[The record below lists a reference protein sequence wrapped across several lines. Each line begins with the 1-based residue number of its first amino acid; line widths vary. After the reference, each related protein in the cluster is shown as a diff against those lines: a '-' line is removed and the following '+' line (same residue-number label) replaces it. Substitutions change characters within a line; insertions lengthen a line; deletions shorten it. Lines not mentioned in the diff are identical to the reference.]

1 MPGSAGARRRAAAL
15 SVLGAVLC
23 APALAPAAARAA
35 CSAPVPQGPDLVV
48 TCPFTGA
55 EQTTTIPP
63 GAGALHVVAVGGRGQ
78 GPFGFA
84 VGAVARA
91 TLAVGPAGLA
101 SGSVLYVEVG
111 GIGDP
116 VVAGGAGRGG
126 FNGGGDGGNSGF
138 VGGGGGGGASDVR
151 TCSIAVCSVSG
162 VPATDP
168 RLIVAGGGG
177 GTGAGN
183 VRRGGDAGLPSP
195 GGGGIPYAET
205 QGGGGAS
212 SSAGGTGG
220 ASAGGSGSAGAAGV
234 GGAGGSSL
242 GGGGGGGGGF
252 FGGGGGGGNGDGN
265 GAGGGGGSSYAAPAA
280 TAVTFSNVG
289 ANGPPQVTITASPG
303 PPVLAVAPSTLA
315 FGEQDVDAGP
325 TAIQTSTVSNPG
337 ITPVTL
343 TAISPGGAD
352 AAPFERLSGLDTDC
366 TATAT
371 LTVGGTCDLRV
382 RFDPSAPGPRSATL
396 TLASNAPE
404 VAVALSGTGTAPPP
418 APPAP
423 LAPPPAALRPASSLP
438 LTCSGRSIVLVDVRR
453 TGARVEVSGLART
466 IYGGRRASIAPVLA
480 GRRGRAV
487 RATIQRDGSFRTT
500 LPLPAARDRA
510 TVRYQ
515 ATIAGHRSA
524 ALKLVRQLVIV
535 RRNPTAA
542 GVRITAQVAGGRR
555 QTVTITRQLSCTAR
569 RRVAT
574 VRTDRHGRFSV
585 TLPRPGASGAIAYY
599 RATTK
604 RLHGPTF
611 TLPIVVRA

>member
-1 MPGSAGARRRAAAL
+1 
-15 SVLGAVLC
+15 
-23 APALAPAAARAA
+23 
-35 CSAPVPQGPDLVV
+35 
-48 TCPFTGA
+48 
-55 EQTTTIPP
+55 
-63 GAGALHVVAVGGRGQ
+63 
-78 GPFGFA
+78 
-84 VGAVARA
+84 
-91 TLAVGPAGLA
+91 
-101 SGSVLYVEVG
+101 VLYVEVG

-116 VVAGGAGRGG
+116 VVAGGAGHGG
-126 FNGGGDGGNSGF
+126 FNGGGDGGMSGF
-138 VGGGGGGGASDVR
+138 VGGGGGGGPSDVR
-151 TCSIAVCSVSG
+151 TCSTADCGVTG

-177 GTGAGN
+177 GNGAGQN
-183 VRRGGDAGLPSP
+183 APGGSAGSPSP
-195 GGGGIPYAET
+195 GEHGTDYANSM
-205 QGGGGAS
+205 GGGGAS
-212 SSAGGTGG
+212 GSAGGTGG
-220 ASAGGSGSAGAAGV
+220 GGVGAGPGGTGHDGAAGV
-234 GGAGGSSL
+234 GGAGGSVG

-252 FGGGGGGGNGDGN
+252 FGGGGAAGNQDGN
-265 GAGGGGGSSYAAPAA
+265 GAGGGGGSSYAAPVA
-280 TAVTFSNVG
+280 TQVTF
-289 ANGPPQVTITASPG
+289 ALADLFAAPQVTITASPG

-371 LTVGGTCDLRV
+371 LTVGATCDLRV
-382 RFDPSAPGPRSATL
+382 RFDPSAPGPRTATL

-404 VAVALSGTGTAPPP
+404 VAVALSGTGTAPAPP

-423 LAPPPAALRPASSLP
+423 LAPLPAALRPASSLP

-453 TGARVEVSGLART
+453 TGASVEVSGLART
-466 IYGGRRASIAPVLA
+466 IYGGRRASIVPVLA

-487 RATIQRDGSFRTT
+487 RATIQRDGSFRAT
-500 LPLPAARDRA
+500 LPLPARDRA

-515 ATIAGHRSA
+515 ATIAGRRSA

-555 QTVTITRQLSCTAR
+555 RTVTITRQLSCTAR

-585 TLPRPGASGAIAYY
+585 TLPRPSASGAIAYY

-604 RLHGPTF
+604 RLRGPTF
-611 TLPIVVRA
+611 TLPIVVGA